1 MGIYGDTAIAAVA
14 VYDRLNKSE
23 PRECWDDS
31 IILFTTSKDSQK
43 KGCPRSAFLGL
54 CQDGYVKGIPK
65 GNYLSSDSPNKK
77 YAKVAAELVLKE
89 LGRKYSKA
97 ELWLNAT
104 KNCVDAAKNQNGQMD
119 VVLALKEA
127 GLLQKP

>member
-1 MGIYGDTAIAAVA
+1 MNVYGKTAIAAVA
-14 VYDRLNKSE
+14 VYDRLNKPD
-23 PRECWDDS
+23 PRECWEDS
-31 IILFTTSKDSQK
+31 ITQFTNSKDSQK

-65 GNYLSSDSPNKK
+65 RNYLSSDSPNKD
-77 YAKVAAELVLKE
+77 YAKIAAELVLKE
-89 LGRKYSKA
+89 PDRKYSRA
-97 ELWLNAT
+97 VLWRNAT
-104 KNCVDAAKNQNGQMD
+104 ENYPDAAKNQNGQMD